1 MADGPSVR
9 PQHLEL
15 RLEPGRLSICRQE
28 PDRALP
34 AWLSRADFF
43 AITRTPRE
51 LSLVVPEQWVGRDW
65 KAQHGYRALGVV
77 GTLDFAWTGIL
88 ADLTQVLAAV
98 GVSVFAISTFDTDY
112 LLIQEEFLGIARD
125 ALQAAG
131 HDVEL

>member
-1 MADGPSVR
+1 MTETPSER
-9 PQHLEL
+9 PQRLEL

-34 AWLSRADFF
+34 AWLSRAEFF
-43 AITRTPRE
+43 AVTRTPRE
-51 LSLVVPEQWVGRDW
+51 LSLVIPEQWVGRDW

-88 ADLTQVLAAV
+88 ADLTAVLAAA
-98 GVSVFAISTFDTDY
+98 GVSIFALSTFDTDY
-112 LLIQEEFLGIARD
+112 LLIQEESLGIARD
-125 ALQAAG
+125 ALVAAG